1 MGAVLGLPQT
11 WQRARAMVSFPYST
25 TLGLHSAKGISCG
38 SEHQAGRAAIYRV
51 VSATSL
57 STVFKQRCFRW
68 STICNAGIHAAT
80 R

>member
-25 TLGLHSAKGISCG
+25 TLGLHSAKGTTSCA

-57 STVFKQRCFRW
+57 STVLE
-68 STICNAGIHAAT
+68 
-80 R
+80 